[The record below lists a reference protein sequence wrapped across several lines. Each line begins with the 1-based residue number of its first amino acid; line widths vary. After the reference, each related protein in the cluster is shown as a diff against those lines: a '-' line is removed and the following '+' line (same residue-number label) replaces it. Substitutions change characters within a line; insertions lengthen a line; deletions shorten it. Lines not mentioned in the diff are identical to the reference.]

1 MRKKKKIIIGASVA
15 SLLLFGIFAGGCK
28 HRGCHF
34 SKSPEEKIEYIVEHV
49 SDELDMT
56 EAQEVEVKKIAE
68 EVHAKMQ
75 EHKGTKKEIYNTIL
89 AEVKSDN
96 VDKEKM
102 TSLFD
107 KKMGEINEMKPFFID
122 KFAELHSILTP
133 EQRVELAEKMEKM
146 HKRMGH

>member
-1 MRKKKKIIIGASVA
+1 MRKKKKLIIGASVV

-28 HRGCHF
+28 HRSCHF

-56 EAQEVEVKKIAE
+56 EAQEVKVKKIAE

-102 TSLFD
+102 TSL
-107 KKMGEINEMKPFFID
+107 
-122 KFAELHSILTP
+122 L
-133 EQRVELAEKMEKM
+133 
-146 HKRMGH
+146 